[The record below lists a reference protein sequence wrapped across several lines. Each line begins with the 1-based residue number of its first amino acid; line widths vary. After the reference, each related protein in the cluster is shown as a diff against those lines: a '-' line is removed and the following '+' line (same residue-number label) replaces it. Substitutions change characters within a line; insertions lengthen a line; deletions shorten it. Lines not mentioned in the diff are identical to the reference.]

1 MGTVKRYDQEYK
13 DIIVELFKSWM
24 SLAEL
29 YHEYGIKKSTINEF
43 IKYVNKIKID
53 EIEVMTLKE
62 VKTLKKRNR
71 SN

>member
-43 IKYVNKIKID
+43 IKYVIKLD
-53 EIEVMTLKE
+53 ENEVMTLKE